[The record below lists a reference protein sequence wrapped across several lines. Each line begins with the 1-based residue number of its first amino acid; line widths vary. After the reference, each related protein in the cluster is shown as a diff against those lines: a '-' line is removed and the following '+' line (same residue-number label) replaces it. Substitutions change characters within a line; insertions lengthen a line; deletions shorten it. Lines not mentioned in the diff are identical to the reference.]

1 MTDKQERLIEA
12 LSDDIH
18 QEDGWLSDA
27 QNARLEWD
35 EDNQAVLF
43 HGEGS
48 IDLAHI
54 AEIAAAVF
62 ERYGGA
68 VPPNAEERAR
78 VRELLSEPSEAAKEH
93 LRIWRYLNES

>member
-1 MTDKQERLIEA
+1 MTDNRERLIEA
-12 LSDDIH
+12 LSDDVH

-27 QNARLEWD
+27 QTARLEWD
-35 EDNQAVLF
+35 EDNQAIRF

-48 IDLAHI
+48 IDLAHL

-62 ERYGGA
+62 GGYGGA

-78 VRELLSEPSEAAKEH
+78 VRGLLSEPSEAAREH
-93 LRIWRYLNES
+93 LRYWRNAR